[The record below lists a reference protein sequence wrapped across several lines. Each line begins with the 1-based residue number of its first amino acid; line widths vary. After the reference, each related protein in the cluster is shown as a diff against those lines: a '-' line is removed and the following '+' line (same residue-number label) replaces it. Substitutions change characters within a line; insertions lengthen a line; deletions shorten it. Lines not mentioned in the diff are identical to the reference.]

1 MNEEDKTSFIQTIGD
16 SPLTRVLDF
25 LICCREFDYS
35 LSDIAKNAEVGWT
48 TLHIFWPELE
58 KRGIV
63 KQTRMVGKAKMY
75 KLNTE
80 NPVVK
85 ALIKFDFEIS
95 KYYGEL
101 ELERQGHKLGA
112 GGEVLGKKSKIRQM
126 A

>member
-85 ALIKFDFEIS
+85 ALIKFDFDIS
-95 KYYGEL
+95 KYDISCL
-101 ELERQGHKLGA
+101 KTLRAQRDLWQNQ
-112 GGEVLGKKSKIRQM
+112 KSPTW
-126 A
+126 